1 MGPSSEY
8 VSLSPLKTDRDC
20 VMLHAE
26 NQDRL
31 YLINHSD
38 EQQTLVGS
46 LAFNVQDRHW
56 LVYCALGGH
65 QHADL
70 PEADLLTGVSVL
82 EFYSQAA

>member
-1 MGPSSEY
+1 
-8 VSLSPLKTDRDC
+8 
-20 VMLHAE
+20 MLHAQ

-31 YLINHSD
+31 YLIAQSD
-38 EQQTLVGS
+38 EQEALVDG

-70 PEADLLTGVSVL
+70 PETDLLTGVSML
-82 EFYSQAA
+82 DFGIDTAA

>member
-1 MGPSSEY
+1 MD
-8 VSLSPLKTDRDC
+8 T

-31 YLINHSD
+31 YLIAQSD

>member
-1 MGPSSEY
+1 
-8 VSLSPLKTDRDC
+8 
-20 VMLHAE
+20 MLHAQ

-31 YLINHSD
+31 YLIAPTD
-38 EQQTLVGS
+38 EQEALVGG

-70 PEADLLTGVSVL
+70 PELDLLTGVSVL
-82 EFYSQAA
+82 DLYVETAA